1 MASQKRQ
8 ERFVEEV
15 SHLAAEFIERES
27 DGRTLLTVT
36 RSEISPD
43 LKYIVIFFSIFPIEK
58 KKGAVGFLARRAREF
73 PDYLAKHGR
82 FGRLPQVRFV
92 FDMAEVKRQ
101 HLDKIFRQI
110 KSEKED
116 K

>member
-43 LKYIVIFFSIFPIEK
+43 LKYIVIFFSIFLVK
-58 KKGAVGFLARRAREF
+58 KSVPAY
-73 PDYLAKHGR
+73 PH
-82 FGRLPQVRFV
+82 
-92 FDMAEVKRQ
+92 
-101 HLDKIFRQI
+101 IFRDC
-110 KSEKED
+110 KLFFEKQNLFRV
-116 K
+116 